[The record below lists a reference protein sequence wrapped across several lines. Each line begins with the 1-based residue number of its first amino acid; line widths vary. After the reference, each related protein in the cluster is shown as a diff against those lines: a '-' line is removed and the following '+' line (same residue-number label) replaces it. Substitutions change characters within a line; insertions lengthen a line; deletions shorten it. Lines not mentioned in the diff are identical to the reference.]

1 MNALHELSIKLGLL
15 KTKEESKK
23 TKKKG
28 GKK

>member
-1 MNALHELSIKLGLL
+1 MNPLHELAIKLGLL
-15 KTKEESKK
+15 KTKEEPKK

>member
-1 MNALHELSIKLGLL
+1 MNALHELVIKLGLFRS
-15 KTKEESKK
+15 KEEPKK